1 MATLTAINSRL
12 KNLSVV
18 SGFDKLASQAITIAT
33 SVQALNS
40 SSLGITLNENISGVQ
55 SLNTTINSA
64 YAIGLLTKNL
74 TGLQSQ
80 VVKDVSGSK
89 TQLDAIT
96 GATVDNAFL
105 DFVFAS
111 ATAEGIKS
119 AINTVATP
127 SNQQLNTI
135 LTNVVPKQ
143 FSGQVSD
150 LVTKNFTQ
158 FSSELTSA
166 VSSFSGAFSDILG
179 SATGN
184 ILQDIILQTDTG
196 PLNII
201 QNLGISSAASGHFLN
216 LLQTEG
222 IAKAAISIAALTGKS
237 ITDIEIVLGSVPLS
251 LSSQIQKRN
260 VSASTT
266 GVYDVSS
273 KNNEWNGA
281 STPDNYFDIIATQEH
296 LMIELIKSSREIT
309 EVVFFGHEMTEDQ
322 ILTSKEIHKSYIA
335 DGNDGIPFHYTILPN
350 GNLQR
355 GRALSR
361 EGTFSTTHNKYS
373 IGVVIPHV
381 KNSPATTKQGETVK
395 LFLEAFYQVWP
406 GGQVFDARLDTDNSS
421 VPVGVNITN
430 YVSLFKKINYGSA
443 ARSFSTQQLIAA
455 SQGNV

>member
-12 KNLSVV
+12 KNLSVI

-143 FSGQVSD
+143 FSGQVS
-150 LVTKNFTQ
+150 VT
-158 FSSELTSA
+158 
-166 VSSFSGAFSDILG
+166 
-179 SATGN
+179 
-184 ILQDIILQTDTG
+184 
-196 PLNII
+196 
-201 QNLGISSAASGHFLN
+201 
-216 LLQTEG
+216 
-222 IAKAAISIAALTGKS
+222 
-237 ITDIEIVLGSVPLS
+237 
-251 LSSQIQKRN
+251 
-260 VSASTT
+260 
-266 GVYDVSS
+266 
-273 KNNEWNGA
+273 
-281 STPDNYFDIIATQEH
+281 
-296 LMIELIKSSREIT
+296 
-309 EVVFFGHEMTEDQ
+309 
-322 ILTSKEIHKSYIA
+322 
-335 DGNDGIPFHYTILPN
+335 
-350 GNLQR
+350 
-355 GRALSR
+355 
-361 EGTFSTTHNKYS
+361 
-373 IGVVIPHV
+373 
-381 KNSPATTKQGETVK
+381 
-395 LFLEAFYQVWP
+395 P
-406 GGQVFDARLDTDNSS
+406 GYR
-421 VPVGVNITN
+421 
-430 YVSLFKKINYGSA
+430 
-443 ARSFSTQQLIAA
+443 
-455 SQGNV
+455 